1 MTDHTRLAEQLQH
14 LDGKGYKA
22 YKSIRGEYYFPKFTL
37 KIDRVQG
44 DPFAKPSQ
52 CRVLI
57 PQQIAGLPAELYANR
72 SREVGLRD
80 FLTRQFHQLAQQRQ
94 YRSGTGNSGLIAITH
109 PGPEILE
116 RTAAFIDDE
125 QVELRFWVGLPARGR
140 RIDGWQAADLL
151 CEQIPQLV
159 EGMLYAQLPTQ
170 PLQNH
175 IDTHEDADWLRQQL
189 SAQGLVA
196 FVADGAILPRR
207 SGIDSRPLESATPFQ
222 SPASLRVEFSCPH
235 RGSITGMGIPEGI
248 TLIVGGGYHGKSTL
262 LKALELGI
270 YNHIPGDGREC
281 VVTHAD
287 AVKIR
292 AEEGRPVTGLDLSP
306 FINHLPHQ
314 QTTTQFYTTNASGS
328 TSQAANIIEALELEA
343 QVLLIDEDTTAT
355 NLMIRDRRMQ
365 SLIAKDQEPITPL
378 IDQIRPLYEDH
389 GVSSILVM
397 GGSGDYFEVADT
409 VIALTAYRPE
419 NVTAQAREIA
429 VQYPSDRTCEAGQPI
444 SLQPPRILQLNP
456 SSLEWKGRPAKVKVH
471 ELREIILGRE
481 AIDLSQ
487 VEQLVES
494 GQLRGIAAAILY
506 LHQSPPADLNVVSA
520 IQAIMSKLSTEG
532 LSSISRFPEGDFVGF
547 RRFELA
553 AALNRWRD
561 LNLADEAVRP
571 MTTRSNPRPGSAS

>member
-1 MTDHTRLAEQLQH
+1 MTHHTHLVEQLQQ

-22 YKSIRGEYYFPKFTL
+22 YKVIRGSYDFPRFTL

-57 PQQIAGLPAELYANR
+57 PQKIAGFPAALYANH
-72 SREVGLRD
+72 SRAVGLRD

-94 YRSGTGNSGLIAITH
+94 RRSGTGNSGLIAITQ

-159 EGMLYAQLPTQ
+159 EGLLYAQLPIQ
-170 PLQNH
+170 HLQHH
-175 IDTHEDADWLRQQL
+175 IDTQEDADWLRQQL
-189 SAQGLVA
+189 STQGLVA

-207 SGIDSRPLESATPFQ
+207 SGIDRRPLDTATPFQ
-222 SPASLRVEFSCPH
+222 SPASLRVEFHCPH
-235 RGSITGMGIPEGI
+235 QGVITGMGIPAGI

-270 YNHIPGDGREC
+270 YNHIPGDGREL
-281 VVTHAD
+281 VVTNGD

-292 AEEGRPVTGLDLSP
+292 AEEGRPVAGVDLSP

-314 QTTTQFYTTNASGS
+314 QNTTQFYTANASGS
-328 TSQAANIIEALELEA
+328 TSQAANIIEALELDA

-365 SLIAKDQEPITPL
+365 SLIAKDQEPITPF
-378 IDQIRPLYEDH
+378 IDQIRPLYEDR

-419 NVTAQAREIA
+419 NVTEQAHGIA
-429 VQYPSDRTCEAGQPI
+429 AQYPSDRTCEAGQPI
-444 SLQPPRILQLNP
+444 NTHQPRILRLKP
-456 SSLEWKGRPAKVKVH
+456 SALEWKGRPAKVKVH

-481 AIDLSQ
+481 AIDLSY

-494 GQLRGIAAAILY
+494 GQLRAIAAAILY
-506 LHQSPPADLNVVSA
+506 LHQSPPPDLIFSHGIRA
-520 IQAIMSKLSTEG
+520 ILSHLAAEG
-532 LSSISRFPEGDFVGF
+532 LSALSSFPEGDFVAF

-553 AALNRWRD
+553 AALNRWRNLD
-561 LNLADEAVRP
+561 LEN
-571 MTTRSNPRPGSAS
+571 

>member
-1 MTDHTRLAEQLQH
+1 MTDHTRLAEQLRQ

-22 YKSIRGEYYFPKFTL
+22 YKSIRGEYYFPQFTL

-57 PQQIAGLPAELYANR
+57 PQQIAGFPPESYANR

-80 FLTRQFHQLAQQRQ
+80 FLTRQFHQLTQQRQ
-94 YRSGTGNSGLIAITH
+94 RRSGTGNSGLLAITP

-116 RTAAFIDDE
+116 RTTAVIDDE
-125 QVELRFWVGLPARGR
+125 QVELRFWVGLPAQGR

-151 CEQIPQLV
+151 CEQISELV
-159 EGMLYAQLPTQ
+159 EGMLYPQLPTQ
-170 PLQNH
+170 NLQHH

-189 SAQGLVA
+189 STQKLVA
-196 FVADGAILPRR
+196 FVADGAILPRG
-207 SGIDSRPLESATPFQ
+207 SGIDIRPLESATPFQ
-222 SPASLRVEFSCPH
+222 SPASLRVEFYCPH
-235 RGSITGMGIPEGI
+235 RGSITGMGIPAGI

-270 YNHIPGDGREC
+270 YNHIPGDGREY
-281 VVTHAD
+281 VVTDVD

-365 SLIAKDQEPITPL
+365 SLIAKDQEPITPF
-378 IDQIRPLYEDH
+378 IDQIRPLYEEH

-409 VIALTAYRPE
+409 VIALSAYRPE
-419 NVTAQAREIA
+419 NVTEQALAIA
-429 VQYPSDRTCEAGQPI
+429 AQYPSDRICEAAQLIGNRQP
-444 SLQPPRILQLNP
+444 RRLQLKP

-471 ELREIILGRE
+471 ELREIIVGRE

-506 LHQSPPADLNVVSA
+506 LHDSPPTDLNFAAA
-520 IQAIMSKLSTEG
+520 IQAILSQLSTEG
-532 LSSISRFPEGDFVGF
+532 LSTLSSFPEGDFVAF

-561 LNLADEAVRP
+561 LSLED
-571 MTTRSNPRPGSAS
+571 

>member
-1 MTDHTRLAEQLQH
+1 MTHHTRLVEQLQQ

-22 YKSIRGEYYFPKFTL
+22 YKIIRGAYNFPRFTL

-57 PQQIAGLPAELYANR
+57 PQNIAGFPAALYANH
-72 SREVGLRD
+72 SRAVGLRD

-94 YRSGTGNSGLIAITH
+94 RRSGTGNSGLIAITQ

-159 EGMLYAQLPTQ
+159 EGLLYAQLSTQ
-170 PLQNH
+170 QLQHH

-189 SAQGLVA
+189 SHQGLVA

-207 SGIDSRPLESATPFQ
+207 SGIDRRPLDAATPFQ
-222 SPASLRVEFSCPH
+222 SPASLRVEFHCPH
-235 RGSITGMGIPEGI
+235 RGAITGMGIPEGI

-270 YNHIPGDGREC
+270 YNHIPVDGREY
-281 VVTHAD
+281 VVTNGD

-314 QTTTQFYTTNASGS
+314 QNTTQFYTTNASGS
-328 TSQAANIIEALELEA
+328 TSQAANMIEALELDA
-343 QVLLIDEDTTAT
+343 KVLLIDEDTTAT

-365 SLIAKDQEPITPL
+365 SLIAKDQEPITPF
-378 IDQIRPLYEDH
+378 IDQICPLYEEH

-419 NVTAQAREIA
+419 NVTGQAHAIA
-429 VQYPSDRTCEAGQPI
+429 GQYPSDRTCEAGQPI
-444 SLQPPRILQLNP
+444 GTHQPRTLHLNP
-456 SSLEWKGRPAKVKVH
+456 SALEWKGRPAKVKVH

-481 AIDLSQ
+481 AIDLSY

-494 GQLRGIAAAILY
+494 GQLRAIAAAILY
-506 LHQSPPADLNVVSA
+506 LHQSPPTDLNFA
-520 IQAIMSKLSTEG
+520 QAIRAILYQLSTDG
-532 LSSISRFPEGDFVGF
+532 LSALSSFPEGNFVAF

-561 LNLADEAVRP
+561 LNLED
-571 MTTRSNPRPGSAS
+571 

>member
-1 MTDHTRLAEQLQH
+1 MTDHTRLAEQLQQ
-14 LDGKGYKA
+14 LDGQGYKA

-37 KIDRVQG
+37 RIDRVQG

-52 CRVLI
+52 CRVFI
-57 PQQIAGLPAELYANR
+57 PQQIADFPAELYANH
-72 SREVGLRD
+72 SREVGVRD
-80 FLTRQFHQLAQQRQ
+80 FLTRQFHQLAQQHQR
-94 YRSGTGNSGLIAITH
+94 RSGTGKSGLIAITQ

-125 QVELRFWVGLPARGR
+125 QVEIRFWVGLPARGR
-140 RIDGWQAADLL
+140 RIDGGQAVDLL
-151 CEQIPQLV
+151 CEQIPRLV
-159 EGMLYAQLPTQ
+159 EGVLYAQLPTQ
-170 PLQNH
+170 TLQHH

-189 SAQGLVA
+189 SSQGLVA
-196 FVADGAILPRR
+196 FVADGAILPRQ
-207 SGIDSRPLESATPFQ
+207 SGIDSRPLDAATPFQ
-222 SPASLRVEFSCPH
+222 SPESLRVDYHCPH
-235 RGSITGMGIPEGI
+235 HGAISGMGIPAGI

-270 YNHIPGDGREC
+270 YNHIPGDGREF
-281 VVTHAD
+281 VVMDAD

-314 QTTTQFYTTNASGS
+314 QTKTRFCTTNASGS

-343 QVLLIDEDTTAT
+343 KVLLIDEDTTAT

-389 GVSSILVM
+389 GVSSVLVM

-409 VIALTAYRPE
+409 VIALSSYRPK
-419 NVTAQAREIA
+419 NVTEKALEIA
-429 VQYPSDRTCEAGQPI
+429 AKYPSDRTCEAVQPI
-444 SLQPPRILQLNP
+444 GTHPPRNLHLKP

-487 VEQLVES
+487 VEQLVEA
-494 GQLRGIAAAILY
+494 GQLRAIAAAILY
-506 LHQSPPADLNVVSA
+506 LHHSPPTDLNFSTA
-520 IQAIMSKLSTEG
+520 IQAILSKFSTEG
-532 LSSISRFPEGDFVGF
+532 LSTLSSFPEGDFVAF

-561 LNLADEAVRP
+561 LSLEDEAGGGGRVL
-571 MTTRSNPRPGSAS
+571 SI

>member
-1 MTDHTRLAEQLQH
+1 MTNHTRLVQQLQQ

-22 YKSIRGEYYFPKFTL
+22 YKAIRGGYDFPQFTL
-37 KIDRVQG
+37 MIDRVQG

-57 PQQIAGLPAELYANR
+57 PQDIAGFPADLYGNF

-80 FLTRQFHQLAQQRQ
+80 FLTRQFHQFAQREQR
-94 YRSGTGNSGLIAITH
+94 RSGTGNSGLIAIAP

-116 RTAAFIDDE
+116 RTAAFIDDA
-125 QVELRFWVGLPARGR
+125 QVEVRFWIGLPARGR
-140 RIDGWQAADLL
+140 RIAGGQAVDLL

-170 PLQNH
+170 ALQHH

-189 SAQGLVA
+189 PTRGLVA

-207 SGIDSRPLESATPFQ
+207 SGIDSRPLEAATSFQ
-222 SPASLRVEFSCPH
+222 SPESLRVSFDCPH
-235 RGSITGMGIPEGI
+235 QGLITGMGIPTGI

-270 YNHIPGDGREC
+270 YNHIPGDGREF
-281 VVTHAD
+281 VVTDAD

-292 AEEGRPVTGLDLSP
+292 AEEGRPVTNLDLSP

-314 QTTTQFYTTNASGS
+314 QTTTQFWTTNASGS

-343 QVLLIDEDTTAT
+343 KVLLIDEDTTAT

-378 IDQIRPLYEDH
+378 IDQIRPLSEEH

-409 VIALTAYRPE
+409 VIAMSAYRPE
-419 NVTAQAREIA
+419 NVTEQAHAIA
-429 VQYPSDRTCEAGQPI
+429 AQYPIDRTCEAGQPI
-444 SLQPPRILQLNP
+444 GTKQSRILQLHP
-456 SSLEWKGRPAKVKVH
+456 SALEWKGRPAKVKVH
-471 ELREIILGRE
+471 ELREIILGRN

-494 GQLRGIAAAILY
+494 GQLRAIAAAILY
-506 LHQSPPADLNVVSA
+506 LHQFPPPNLNFAHA
-520 IQAIMSKLSTEG
+520 IQAILSQLATDGLST
-532 LSSISRFPEGDFVGF
+532 LNPFPEGDFVTF

-561 LNLADEAVRP
+561 LKLED
-571 MTTRSNPRPGSAS
+571 

>member
-1 MTDHTRLAEQLQH
+1 MTDHIRLAQQLQQ

-22 YKSIRGEYYFPKFTL
+22 YKAIRGEYSFPKFML
-37 KIDRVQG
+37 KMDRIQG
-44 DPFAKPSQ
+44 DPFANPSQ

-57 PQQIAGLPAELYANR
+57 PQQVAGFPVMLFANR

-80 FLTRQFHQLAQQRQ
+80 VLTRQLHQLAQQLQ
-94 YRSGTGNSGLIAITH
+94 CRSGTGNSGLIAIMQ

-116 RTAAFIDDE
+116 RTAVFINE
-125 QVELRFWVGLPARGR
+125 QQIEIRFWIGLPAQGR
-140 RIDGWQAADLL
+140 RINGEQAADLL
-151 CEQIPQLV
+151 CGQIPQLV
-159 EGMLYAQLPTQ
+159 EEVLYAQLPTQ
-170 PLQNH
+170 ALQHH
-175 IDTHEDADWLRQQL
+175 IDTNEDADWLRQQL
-189 SAQGLVA
+189 SSQGLVA

-207 SGIDSRPLESATPFQ
+207 SGIDVRPLESAIPFQ
-222 SPASLRVEFSCPH
+222 SPESLRVEFHCPH
-235 RGSITGMGIPEGI
+235 HGLITGMGVPEGI

-270 YNHIPGDGREC
+270 YNHIPGDGREL
-281 VVTHAD
+281 VITDAD

-292 AEEGRPVTGLDLSP
+292 AEEGRPVARLDLSP

-314 QTTTQFYTTNASGS
+314 QTTTQFCTQNASGS

-343 QVLLIDEDTTAT
+343 KVLLIDEDTTAT

-365 SLIAKDQEPITPL
+365 ALITKDQEPITPF
-378 IDQIRPLYEDH
+378 IDQIRPLYKEH

-409 VIALTAYRPE
+409 VIAMSAYRPE
-419 NVTAQAREIA
+419 NVTEQAHEIA
-429 VQYPSDRTCEAGQPI
+429 AQYPSDRTCEAGQPI
-444 SLQPPRILQLNP
+444 GVSSPRILHLNP
-456 SSLEWKGRPAKVKVH
+456 SALEWKGRPAKIKVH

-481 AIDLSQ
+481 AIDVSQ

-494 GQLRGIAAAILY
+494 GQLRAIAAAILS
-506 LHQSPPADLNVVSA
+506 LHQSPPTELNFATA
-520 IQAIMSKLSTEG
+520 IQGILSRLSTEG
-532 LSSISRFPEGDFVGF
+532 LSTLSSFPEGDFAAF

-561 LNLADEAVRP
+561 LNLED
-571 MTTRSNPRPGSAS
+571 

>member
-1 MTDHTRLAEQLQH
+1 MTHHTHLVEQLQQ

-22 YKSIRGEYYFPKFTL
+22 YKVIRGVYDFPRFTL

-52 CRVLI
+52 CCVLI
-57 PQQIAGLPAELYANR
+57 PQNIAGFPAALYANH
-72 SREVGLRD
+72 SRAVGLRD

-94 YRSGTGNSGLIAITH
+94 RRSGTGNSGLIAITQ

-116 RTAAFIDDE
+116 RTAAFIDDQ

-151 CEQIPQLV
+151 CEQIPQVV
-159 EGMLYAQLPTQ
+159 EGLLYDQLPTQ
-170 PLQNH
+170 QLQHH
-175 IDTHEDADWLRQQL
+175 IDTQEDADWLRQQL
-189 SAQGLVA
+189 STQGLVA
-196 FVADGAILPRR
+196 FVADGVILPRR
-207 SGIDSRPLESATPFQ
+207 SGIDRRPLDAAIPFQ
-222 SPASLRVEFSCPH
+222 SPASLRVEFHCPH
-235 RGSITGMGIPEGI
+235 LGAITGMGIPEGI

-270 YNHIPGDGREC
+270 YNHIPGDGREL
-281 VVTHAD
+281 VVTNED

-292 AEEGRPVTGLDLSP
+292 AEEGRPVTGVDLSP
-306 FINHLPHQ
+306 FINHLPRQ
-314 QTTTQFYTTNASGS
+314 QNTTQFYTTNASGS
-328 TSQAANIIEALELEA
+328 TSQAANIIEALELDA

-365 SLIAKDQEPITPL
+365 SLIAKDQEPITPF
-378 IDQIRPLYEDH
+378 IDQIRPLYKEY

-419 NVTAQAREIA
+419 NVTEQAHAIA
-429 VQYPSDRTCEAGQPI
+429 GQYPSDRTCEAGQPI
-444 SLQPPRILQLNP
+444 GTHQPRTLHLNP
-456 SSLEWKGRPAKVKVH
+456 SALEWKGRPAKVKVH

-494 GQLRGIAAAILY
+494 GQLRAIAAAILS
-506 LHQSPPADLNVVSA
+506 LHQSPPNDLDFAYA
-520 IQAIMSKLSTEG
+520 IKAILSQLTTEG
-532 LSSISRFPEGDFVGF
+532 LSILSNFPEGDFVAF

-561 LNLADEAVRP
+561 LTLED
-571 MTTRSNPRPGSAS
+571 